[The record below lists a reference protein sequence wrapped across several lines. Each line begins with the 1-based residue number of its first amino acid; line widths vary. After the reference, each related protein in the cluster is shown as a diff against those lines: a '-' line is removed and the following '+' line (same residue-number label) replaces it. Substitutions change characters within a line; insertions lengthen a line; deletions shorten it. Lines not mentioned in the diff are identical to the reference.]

1 MNILLYLGRS
11 GEKGPIP
18 PKKGIQFIFLGNRKM
33 GNLHNNNRWDLFLGV
48 LNNFVKKVFW
58 GLVSWKTF
66 IIYFVSV
73 GSRFRLA
80 EDQRH
85 SFSGSQPQNESDTR
99 CMFTNISNIKDYNM
113 SYGLWVPQRRCF
125 WLCRIMTWYTGTFWP
140 GRSCI
145 HYVGGKP
152 RVESVIDG
160 NEGKG
165 TKIYSLRP
173 AGITLW
179 FCWATTAITT
189 SAHSLWIIVESA
201 LLWQ

>member
-1 MNILLYLGRS
+1 MSTFAWIYYYIWAGQ
-11 GEKGPIP
+11 EKRVQFHPS
-18 PKKGIQFIFLGNRKM
+18 KKGIQFIFLGNRKM

-48 LNNFVKKVFW
+48 FNNFVKKVFW

-85 SFSGSQPQNESDTR
+85 SFSGSQPRNESDTR

-125 WLCRIMTWYTGTFWP
+125 WLCRIMTWNTGTFWP

-145 HYVGGKP
+145 HIMLGGN
-152 RVESVIDG
+152 REW
-160 NEGKG
+160 
-165 TKIYSLRP
+165 SLSSMEMRAKVP
-173 AGITLW
+173 KFTLYDRLGLHCDFAGPPPPLPPPPIH
-179 FCWATTAITT
+179 CG
-189 SAHSLWIIVESA
+189 
-201 LLWQ
+201 